1 VLQKLIRKE
10 NILILILF
18 LLWLNWIFLSFNLIF
33 QDFIEKSRVR
43 EEKVYVIKRCSC
55 KDYIKF
61 RKQYRIGILVDRKG
75 NLCSLK
81 CK

>member
-1 VLQKLIRKE
+1 MIRKE
-10 NILILILF
+10 SILIFILF

-33 QDFIEKSRVR
+33 QDFIEKSRVK
-43 EEKVYVIKRCSC
+43 EEKVYIVNRCNC

-61 RKQYRIGILVDRKG
+61 RKQYKIGILIDKKG
-75 NLCSLK
+75 KLCRLK

>member
-1 VLQKLIRKE
+1 LIRKE
-10 NILILILF
+10 TILIFILF

-33 QDFIEKSRVR
+33 QDFIEKSRVK
-43 EEKVYVIKRCSC
+43 EEKVYIVNRCNC

-61 RKQYRIGILVDRKG
+61 KQQYKVGILIDKKG
-75 NLCSLK
+75 SLCRLK

>member
-1 VLQKLIRKE
+1 MIRKE
-10 NILILILF
+10 TILILILF

-33 QDFIEKSRVR
+33 QDFIEKSKVR
-43 EEKVYVIKRCSC
+43 EEKVYVIRKCSC

-61 RKQYRIGILVDRKG
+61 RKQYKIGILVDKKG
-75 NLCSLK
+75 NLCRLK

>member
-1 VLQKLIRKE
+1 VSQKLIRKE

-33 QDFIEKSRVR
+33 QDFIEKSRVK
-43 EEKVYVIKRCSC
+43 EEKVYIVNRCNC

-61 RKQYRIGILVDRKG
+61 KQQYKVGILIDKKG
-75 NLCSLK
+75 SLCRLK

>member
-1 VLQKLIRKE
+1 MIRKE

-33 QDFIEKSRVR
+33 QDFIEKSRVK
-43 EEKVYVIKRCSC
+43 EEKVYVIRRCSC
-55 KDYIKF
+55 KDYIRF

>member
-1 VLQKLIRKE
+1 MSQKLIRKE

-33 QDFIEKSRVR
+33 QDFIEKSRVK
-43 EEKVYVIKRCSC
+43 EEKVYIVNRCNC

-61 RKQYRIGILVDRKG
+61 KQQYKVGILIDKKG
-75 NLCSLK
+75 SLCRLK

>member
-33 QDFIEKSRVR
+33 QDFIEKSRVK
-43 EEKVYVIKRCSC
+43 EEKVYVIRRCSC
-55 KDYIKF
+55 KDYIRF

>member
-1 VLQKLIRKE
+1 LIRKE
-10 NILILILF
+10 TILIFILF

-33 QDFIEKSRVR
+33 QDFIEKSRVK
-43 EEKVYVIKRCSC
+43 EEKVYIVNRCNC

-61 RKQYRIGILVDRKG
+61 KQQYKVGILIDKKG
-75 NLCSLK
+75 NLCRLK

>member
-1 VLQKLIRKE
+1 MIRKE
-10 NILILILF
+10 SILIFILF

-33 QDFIEKSRVR
+33 QDFIEKSKVK
-43 EEKVYVIKRCSC
+43 EEKVYIVNRCNC

-61 RKQYRIGILVDRKG
+61 KQQYKVGILIDKKG
-75 NLCSLK
+75 KLCRLK